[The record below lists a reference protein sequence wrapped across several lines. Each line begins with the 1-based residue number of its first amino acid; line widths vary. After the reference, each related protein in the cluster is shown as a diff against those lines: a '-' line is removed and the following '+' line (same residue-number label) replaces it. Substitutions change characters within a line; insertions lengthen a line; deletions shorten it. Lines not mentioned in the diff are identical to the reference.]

1 MTYEEALK
9 KIEGGRNKVSRKV
22 KNNTTL
28 HKLVEVNGAVTVG
41 VKLHDTF
48 VVIMHPNHSVYFS
61 GGYRTSTTKQ
71 RINEFGLCSVYQKN
85 FAWYLKDGTLFEDGI
100 VVDRMGV
107 ASALCSQEWLQN
119 QAGRSAEIK
128 VMVYDER
135 VPVTVLRPT
144 TWGG

>member
-9 KIEGGRNKVSRKV
+9 KIERSRNKVSCTV

-28 HKLVEVNGAVTVG
+28 HKLVRVNGTVTVG

-61 GGYRTSTTKQ
+61 GGFHTRTTLQ

-85 FAWYLKDGTLFEDGI
+85 FTWYLKDGTPFEEGI
-100 VVDRMGV
+100 VVDRVGV
-107 ASALCSQEWLQN
+107 VAKHTPQCFAASSLPLS
-119 QAGRSAEIK
+119 
-128 VMVYDER
+128 
-135 VPVTVLRPT
+135 
-144 TWGG
+144 